1 MKIIKNLLPWD
12 KLCLKWM
19 VTQVDKT
26 PHIGLLLSLKAF
38 SSNDVQWIDI
48 ILRNGGLL
56 SKPYDLAVILH
67 IR

>member
-1 MKIIKNLLPWD
+1 
-12 KLCLKWM
+12 M

-48 ILRNGGLL
+48 ILCNDGLL